1 MSEEPIEMPEI
12 EEEMIEGEEP
22 TQKKKNKT
30 LWIILIVVGV
40 LLILC
45 CCVALI
51 VGGLGLREGAWLR
64 EWIEDM
70 SFIVPMLA

>member
-1 MSEEPIEMPEI
+1 
-12 EEEMIEGEEP
+12 
-22 TQKKKNKT
+22 
-30 LWIILIVVGV
+30 VVGV